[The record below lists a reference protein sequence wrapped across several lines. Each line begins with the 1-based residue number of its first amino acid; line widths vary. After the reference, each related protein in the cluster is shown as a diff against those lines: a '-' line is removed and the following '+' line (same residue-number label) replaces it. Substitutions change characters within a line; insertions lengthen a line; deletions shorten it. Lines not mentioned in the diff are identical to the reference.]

1 MTDLETYVDGLFRHQ
16 RMTPEV
22 RDLREEILSNMIA
35 KREDLMA
42 QGFDEAAA
50 TEKAKESLSSV
61 DSLIDGNQLTCVGS
75 YRAACLQT
83 TLLSCVLFWILSLPL
98 LFFRFW
104 FFQHIGILA
113 DPDLR
118 PALSVADQKPVRR
131 GRLSLDQRR
140 PSAQNHRLDPLGAVL
155 SRLHRGD
162 CGGDLCEQPLV
173 RPAGRLHRPVSICRS
188 CDAVLS
194 AAAHHPDS
202 DHGGQFPKNSVQKQK
217 GLRR

>member
-98 LFFRFW
+98 LFFRFGFFSTLGFWLTLIFGLLYLWRIKNPSDAVAFLSISAARRRRTIVWILWGLFFLVCTGVIAAVTFASNLW
-104 FFQHIGILA
+104 FG
-113 DPDLR
+113 
-118 PALSVADQKPVRR
+118 
-131 GRLSLDQRR
+131 
-140 PSAQNHRLDPLGAVL
+140 
-155 SRLHRGD
+155 
-162 CGGDLCEQPLV
+162 
-173 RPAGRLHRPVSICRS
+173 RPV
-188 CDAVLS
+188 VFTGPYQF
-194 AAAHHPDS
+194 AALVMRFYPPLLTILIPITVGS
-202 DHGGQFPKNSVQKQK
+202 FPKILYKNRKD
-217 GLRR
+217 

>member
-42 QGFDEAAA
+42 QGYDEAAA

-98 LFFRFW
+98 LFFRFGFFSTLGFWLTLIFGLLYLWRIKNPSDAVAFLSISAARRRRTIVWILWGLFFLVCTGVIAAVTFASNLW
-104 FFQHIGILA
+104 FG
-113 DPDLR
+113 
-118 PALSVADQKPVRR
+118 
-131 GRLSLDQRR
+131 
-140 PSAQNHRLDPLGAVL
+140 
-155 SRLHRGD
+155 
-162 CGGDLCEQPLV
+162 
-173 RPAGRLHRPVSICRS
+173 RPVVFTGPYQFVALVMRFYPPLLTILIPITVGS
-188 CDAVLS
+188 
-194 AAAHHPDS
+194 
-202 DHGGQFPKNSVQKQK
+202 FPKILYKNRKD
-217 GLRR
+217 

>member
-35 KREDLMA
+35 KREDLIA

-61 DSLIDGNQLTCVGS
+61 DSLTDGNQLTCVGS

-98 LFFRFW
+98 LFFRFGFFSTLGFWLTLIFGLLYLWRIKNPSDAVAFLSISAARRRRTIVWILWGLFFLVCTGVIAAVTFVSNLW
-104 FFQHIGILA
+104 FG
-113 DPDLR
+113 
-118 PALSVADQKPVRR
+118 
-131 GRLSLDQRR
+131 
-140 PSAQNHRLDPLGAVL
+140 
-155 SRLHRGD
+155 
-162 CGGDLCEQPLV
+162 
-173 RPAGRLHRPVSICRS
+173 RPV
-188 CDAVLS
+188 VFTGPYQF
-194 AAAHHPDS
+194 AALVMRFYPPLLTILIPITVGS
-202 DHGGQFPKNSVQKQK
+202 FPKILYKNRKD
-217 GLRR
+217 

>member
-42 QGFDEAAA
+42 QGYDEAAA

-98 LFFRFW
+98 LFFRFGFFSTLGFWLTLIFGLLYLWRIKNPSDAVAFLSISAARRRRTIVWILWGLFFLVCTGVIAAVTFASNLW
-104 FFQHIGILA
+104 FG
-113 DPDLR
+113 
-118 PALSVADQKPVRR
+118 
-131 GRLSLDQRR
+131 
-140 PSAQNHRLDPLGAVL
+140 
-155 SRLHRGD
+155 
-162 CGGDLCEQPLV
+162 
-173 RPAGRLHRPVSICRS
+173 RPV
-188 CDAVLS
+188 VFTGPYQF
-194 AAAHHPDS
+194 AALVMRFYPPLLTILIPITVGS
-202 DHGGQFPKNSVQKQK
+202 FPKILYKNRKD
-217 GLRR
+217 

>member
-98 LFFRFW
+98 LFFRFGFFSTLGFWLTLIFGLLYLRRIKNPSDAVAFLSIGAARRRRTIVWILWGLFFLVCTGVIAAVTFASNLW
-104 FFQHIGILA
+104 FG
-113 DPDLR
+113 
-118 PALSVADQKPVRR
+118 
-131 GRLSLDQRR
+131 
-140 PSAQNHRLDPLGAVL
+140 
-155 SRLHRGD
+155 
-162 CGGDLCEQPLV
+162 
-173 RPAGRLHRPVSICRS
+173 RPV
-188 CDAVLS
+188 VFTGPYQF
-194 AAAHHPDS
+194 AALVMRFYPPLLTILIPITVGS
-202 DHGGQFPKNSVQKQK
+202 FPKILYKNRKD
-217 GLRR
+217 

>member
-1 MTDLETYVDGLFRHQ
+1 MTDLETYIDGLFRHQ

-42 QGFDEAAA
+42 QGYDEAAA

-98 LFFRFW
+98 LFFRFGFFSTLGFWLTLIFGLLYLWRIKNPSDAVAFLSISAARRRRTIVWILWGLFFLVCTGVIAAVTFASNLW
-104 FFQHIGILA
+104 FG
-113 DPDLR
+113 
-118 PALSVADQKPVRR
+118 
-131 GRLSLDQRR
+131 
-140 PSAQNHRLDPLGAVL
+140 
-155 SRLHRGD
+155 
-162 CGGDLCEQPLV
+162 
-173 RPAGRLHRPVSICRS
+173 RPV
-188 CDAVLS
+188 VFTGPYQF
-194 AAAHHPDS
+194 AALVMRFYPPLLTILIPITVGS
-202 DHGGQFPKNSVQKQK
+202 FPKILYKNRKD
-217 GLRR
+217 

>member
-83 TLLSCVLFWILSLPL
+83 TLLNCVLFWILSLPL
-98 LFFRFW
+98 LFFRFG
-104 FFQHIGILA
+104 FFSTLGFWLTLIFGLLYLWRI
-113 DPDLR
+113 
-118 PALSVADQKPVRR
+118 KN
-131 GRLSLDQRR
+131 
-140 PSAQNHRLDPLGAVL
+140 PSDER
-155 SRLHRGD
+155 
-162 CGGDLCEQPLV
+162 
-173 RPAGRLHRPVSICRS
+173 
-188 CDAVLS
+188 
-194 AAAHHPDS
+194 
-202 DHGGQFPKNSVQKQK
+202 
-217 GLRR
+217 